1 MGGILRKSDVK
12 SLAKFVRSCAS
23 ILGELANFC
32 ESCASAEDLGRIGS
46 LLKNIVLKIDEDL
59 MKVRSRQ
66 LPRNRGRESRIMW
79 SEEDKEKI
87 RMMYV
92 EEGKTLREIAEQFGV
107 SVVSVW
113 HVLKELGVERRK
125 RGWRSGSLRRSVDG
139 KLRVRKEPSDGLGKE
154 LYRMYV
160 EEGKTMREIGD
171 ELGVSHTQAWLLLK
185 KYGIP
190 TRSKGRRK
198 CLCVVCGGRR

>member
-1 MGGILRKSDVK
+1 MGKLLRKSDVK

-32 ESCASAEDLGRIGS
+32 ESYTSAEDLGRIGS

-66 LPRNRGRESRIMW
+66 LPRNRGRGSKIMW

-92 EEGKTLREIAEQFGV
+92 EEGKTLKEIAEQFGV
-107 SVVSVW
+107 SIVSVW

-139 KLRVRKEPSDGLGKE
+139 KLRVRKEPSDGLEKE

-160 EEGKTMREIGD
+160 EEGKTIRELSD
-171 ELGVSHTQAWLLLK
+171 KLGVSHTQAWLLLK

-198 CLCVVCGGRR
+198 CLCVVCRSGR